1 MLKSLTLTYIPR
13 FEYHFLNYM
22 FHKPAKQ
29 ASEGAGKGNRRERAM
44 LGSIILTFLP
54 FYGLPLTQATCFI
67 AVNKFD
73 WTKIRNKVQ
82 LANITY

>member
-1 MLKSLTLTYIPR
+1 
-13 FEYHFLNYM
+13 M

-29 ASEGAGKGNRRERAM
+29 ASEGVHGKGE
-44 LGSIILTFLP
+44 LKTSEQSSGGLTFLP
-54 FYGLPLTQATCFI
+54 FYSLPLRQATCFI

-73 WTKIRNKVQ
+73 LTKIRNKDQ

>member
-1 MLKSLTLTYIPR
+1 M
-13 FEYHFLNYM
+13 
-22 FHKPAKQ
+22 
-29 ASEGAGKGNRRERAM
+29 GKGKDERAK
-44 LGSIILTFLP
+44 LGKIILTFLP